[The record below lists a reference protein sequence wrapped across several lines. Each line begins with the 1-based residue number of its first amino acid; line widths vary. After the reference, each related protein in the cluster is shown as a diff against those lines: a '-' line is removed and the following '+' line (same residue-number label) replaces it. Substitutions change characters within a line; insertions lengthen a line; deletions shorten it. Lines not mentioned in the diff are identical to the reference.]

1 MNWRTYF
8 NRYRTTRALVRHAG
22 VARPRIK
29 ILTAQLMQPHR
40 EPGLLAA
47 TTTPENVRA
56 TVVAITALEA
66 KLEYDTSAVS
76 PRAQRIA
83 PDDLATIKDTLK

>member
-8 NRYRTTRALVRHAG
+8 NRERSVRALVRHAG

-47 TTTPENVRA
+47 ATTPANVRQVA
-56 TVVAITALEA
+56 AALTVLEA
-66 KLEYDTSAVS
+66 KLTPDHRVS
-76 PRAQRIA
+76 RRAQPIA
-83 PDDLATIKDTLK
+83 PDDLARIRTALR